1 MDINVELRGRNPI
14 LPINYHI
21 PDCEA
26 RVMPDGRLYLFGS
39 CDKDP
44 SFYCSEEYQVFSTD
58 DMIHWEA
65 HGRSFS
71 LSEIPREAKKT
82 VPEVSWLSYV
92 ECFEDLPLQMRSR
105 IPNIVSKMPFKLV
118 RKLIAAGMKGQSPL
132 VLYAPDAIERD
143 GKYYLYYCLSNGS
156 EGVAVAEKPSGPYRF
171 CRQFAI
177 AGIDPSVFIDD
188 DGQAY
193 LYWGQFLS
201 SAARLLPDM
210 VTIEE
215 DSVVHGIV
223 TEKEHFFH
231 EGSSVRKR
239 GDVYYYVF
247 ADSSSGKPTAL
258 GYAMGSSPLGPFR
271 YQGVIIDN
279 IGCDPESWNNHG
291 SIEEYHGQWYVFYH
305 RSSRGSNSMR
315 RVCAEP
321 ITFREDGTIVP
332 VEMTSMG
339 AGDAFVVNEFIPAY
353 TACSLSGKVCLMQDG
368 ESGRGELAEGF
379 ADGDSLYFKYIDIEE
394 PGQVS
399 VLLDEK
405 GSADVRVYLD
415 DILVYGGE
423 VTGSVMVLPGR
434 YTIHIQVNLPERYRL
449 YGLKVTA

>member
-1 MDINVELRGRNPI
+1 MDIKTKARGRNPI
-14 LPINYHI
+14 LPLNYHI

-39 CDKDP
+39 CDTDS

-58 DMIHWEA
+58 DMIHWQA
-65 HGRSFS
+65 HGRSFC
-71 LSEIPREAKKT
+71 LSEIPQKEQQT
-82 VPEVSWLSYV
+82 VSEVSWLSSV
-92 ECFEDLPLQMRSR
+92 DSFEDLPLQMRSQ

-118 RKLIAAGMKGQSPL
+118 RKLIASGMKGGSQL
-132 VLYAPDAIERD
+132 VLYAPDAIEKD

-156 EGVAVAEKPSGPYRF
+156 EGVAIAEKPSGPYQF
-171 CRQFAI
+171 CTQFPI

-193 LYWGQFLS
+193 LYWGQFVS

-215 DSVVHGIV
+215 NSVVHGLV

-239 GDVYYYVF
+239 GDIYYYVF

-258 GYAMGSSPLGPFR
+258 GYAMGTSPLGPFR

-339 AGDAFVVNEFIPAY
+339 AGSAFTVNEFIPAY
-353 TACSLSGKVCLMQDG
+353 TACRLSGKVRLMPDE
-368 ESGRGELAEGF
+368 ESGQCELADGF
-379 ADGDSLYFKYIDIEE
+379 ADGDGLYFKYIDVEE
-394 PGQVS
+394 QRQGS
-399 VLLDEK
+399 VFLEDK
-405 GSADVRVYLD
+405 GSADVCVYLD
-415 DILVYGGE
+415 DILIYGRE
-423 VTGSVMVLPGR
+423 VTAPVTVPPGR
-434 YTIHIQVNLPERYRL
+434 YTIRIQINMPEKYQL
-449 YGLKVTA
+449 YGLKVSA